1 MTRRVVIVGAGAA
14 GVYTAYRLRRLL
26 GDDCEIVLLEGSDRI
41 GGNAS
46 TLQVG
51 DTSVECG
58 AQFFHRGAQSGFLAL
73 LAELD
78 LLDDCQIVRTAAGFT
93 IWDRAQQRRLL
104 HLPATVAGFGA
115 LGFGDWIR
123 ATKFG
128 VFLAY
133 AWALERW
140 ETDWTVSVD
149 AWLGRMRLL
158 DDDFKHRVIKPFLYQ
173 FVSLPPARIGEA
185 SAKYAVTYLVRT
197 LFPGGG
203 AAPDVPRIGRARPTF
218 EAFQSLVGIAE
229 IHRRVLA
236 AADVRAQTRTRVL
249 AIRPMPERGATVVT
263 DDGEIV
269 ADDVVLATDPHA
281 AARVLEGDGAWDSG
295 LIDGLR
301 GLEYARLPISIQHG
315 QPAHMP
321 QRRSDWQPFNTILD
335 GDAAMFSVWFGPMRA
350 PAADGSPLSLFKSWG
365 SPELYPTRAG
375 SEILAHHHFVPLPTV
390 EFMRSR
396 EVLLP
401 RWQGERGL
409 WFAGGWTRWFDSQEA
424 ALGSAD
430 AVAHAIAG
438 LDAVSVD
445 ELDARADVQ
454 RVLERTATH
463 APVELRHRLVHAVDE
478 VEARG

>member
-26 GDDCEIVLLEGSDRI
+26 GDEHEIVLLEGADRI

-46 TLQVG
+46 TLRVG
-51 DTSVECG
+51 EANIECG
-58 AQFFHRGAQSGFLAL
+58 AQFFHRGAQSSFLAL
-73 LAELD
+73 LDELD
-78 LLDDCQIVRTAAGFT
+78 LLDDCEVVRTAAGFT
-93 IWDRAQQRRLL
+93 IWDRAEQRRVL

-123 ATKFG
+123 AAKFG
-128 VFLAY
+128 IFLAY

-140 ETDWTVSVD
+140 ESDWTLSVD
-149 AWLGRMRLL
+149 TWLGRMRLL
-158 DDDFKHRVIKPFLYQ
+158 DDDFKHRVLEPFLYQ

-203 AAPDVPRIGRARPTF
+203 AGPDVPRIGRTRPTF
-218 EAFQSLVGIAE
+218 EAYQSLVGIAE

-236 AADVRAQTRTRVL
+236 AAGVRAQTRTRVL
-249 AIRPMPERGATVVT
+249 EIEPLAERGAIVVT

-269 ADDVVLATDPHA
+269 ADDVVLAIDPHA
-281 AARVLEGDGAWDSG
+281 AARVLEGGAWDSG

-301 GLEYARLPISIQHG
+301 RLEYARLPISIQHG

-321 QRRSDWQPFNTILD
+321 QRRSDWQPFNTIVD
-335 GDAAMFSVWFGPMRA
+335 GDAMMFSVWFGPMR
-350 PAADGSPLSLFKSWG
+350 PTSGDGSPLALFKSWG
-365 SPELYPTRAG
+365 SPELYPAKAP
-375 SEILAHHHFVPLPTV
+375 SEILAHHHYVPLPTV
-390 EFMRSR
+390 DFMRTR
-396 EVLLP
+396 DELLP
-401 RWQGERGL
+401 RWQGKRGL

-438 LDAVSVD
+438 QQAAQTHDV
-445 ELDARADVQ
+445 DARADVQ
-454 RVLERTATH
+454 DVLERTAAF
-463 APVELRHRLVHAVDE
+463 APASLRHRLIHTVDE